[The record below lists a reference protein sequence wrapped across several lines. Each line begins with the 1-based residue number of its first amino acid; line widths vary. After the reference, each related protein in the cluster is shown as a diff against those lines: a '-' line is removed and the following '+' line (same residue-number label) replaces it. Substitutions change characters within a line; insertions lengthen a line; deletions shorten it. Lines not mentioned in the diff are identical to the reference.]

1 MLTPGLDYLFF
12 AKVDCT
18 HQSLITTVTRGAA
31 VLTPN
36 LIAVVP
42 VVSEGEDAQLTTH
55 EGDTLQFVQQLLADP
70 TLELDALE
78 KVLGSMLHGTF
89 TRWAFPLA
97 ELETFKVKTGFFG
110 TITLKPHRD
119 AVRRIIIRDKGG
131 KAAAKAFYADRLQ
144 ARATAAAS

>member
-1 MLTPGLDYLFF
+1 MLTVGSDYLFF

-42 VVSEGEDAQLTTH
+42 HVSEGEESQLTTH
-55 EGDTLQFVQQLLADP
+55 EGDTLQLVQELLVDP
-70 TLELDALE
+70 TLELDAFE
-78 KVLGSMLHGTF
+78 KVLDSMLRGTF

-97 ELETFKVKTGFFG
+97 ELEMFKVKTGFFG
-110 TITLKPHRD
+110 TITLKPRRD

-131 KAAAKAFYADRLQ
+131 KAAAKAFYADRLL

>member
-1 MLTPGLDYLFF
+1 MLTAGLDYLFF

-42 VVSEGEDAQLTTH
+42 HVSEGEESQLTTH
-55 EGDTLQFVQQLLADP
+55 EGDTLQLVQELLLDP
-70 TLELDALE
+70 TLELDAFE
-78 KVLGSMLHGTF
+78 KVLDSMLRGTF

-110 TITLKPHRD
+110 TITLKPRRD

-131 KAAAKAFYADRLQ
+131 KAAAKAFYADRLL